1 MAIETELLYASRMML
16 VALIGGLI
24 GWERE
29 RHASDAGIRTFMA
42 ISIGACAFSLI
53 SAHAAT
59 DPTRIAAQVV
69 TGIGFIGAGV
79 IFQDKGGVAGLTT
92 AATLWATAAVGM
104 ASAFGMY
111 VLALVTGGLIFATLA
126 LHHLPGWKRLSQGSG
141 PGGGNP
147 GNPCPKCGSANANEA
162 RFCQQCGTS
171 LSPGK
176 CSGCGAELA
185 AGTKFCGQC
194 GQPQQ

>member
-1 MAIETELLYASRMML
+1 MDVNTEILYAARMIL
-16 VALIGGLI
+16 AAVIGGFI
-24 GWERE
+24 GLERE

-42 ISIGACAFSLI
+42 ISMGSCAFSLI
-53 SAHAAT
+53 SAHVGG

-111 VLALVTGGLIFATLA
+111 VLAIISGGLLLATLS
-126 LHHLPGWKRLSQGSG
+126 LHHLPGWKHLSEKSG
-141 PGGGNP
+141 DHDH
-147 GNPCPKCGSANANEA
+147 
-162 RFCQQCGTS
+162 
-171 LSPGK
+171 
-176 CSGCGAELA
+176 
-185 AGTKFCGQC
+185 
-194 GQPQQ
+194 PQ

>member
-1 MAIETELLYASRMML
+1 MDFETELLYAARML
-16 VALIGGLI
+16 VAALIGGLI

-53 SAHAAT
+53 SIHVGG
-59 DPTRIAAQVV
+59 DPARIAAQVV

-111 VLALVTGGLIFATLA
+111 LLAIITGGLIFATLT
-126 LHHLPGWKRLSQGSG
+126 LRHLPGWKRISQKHGRHDD
-141 PGGGNP
+141 
-147 GNPCPKCGSANANEA
+147 PK
-162 RFCQQCGTS
+162 
-171 LSPGK
+171 
-176 CSGCGAELA
+176 
-185 AGTKFCGQC
+185 
-194 GQPQQ
+194 